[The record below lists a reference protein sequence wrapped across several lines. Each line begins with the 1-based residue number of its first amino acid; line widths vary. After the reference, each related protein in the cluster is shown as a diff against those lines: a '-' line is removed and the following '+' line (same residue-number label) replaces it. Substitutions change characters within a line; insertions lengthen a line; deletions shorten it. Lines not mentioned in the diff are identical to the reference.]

1 MKICFYADT
10 FFPLVGGAEIV
21 LHNLASQLTQWG
33 EEIYILAPRVRGA
46 DNKEQ
51 FPYLVH
57 RFGKPSS
64 KRFLVRQTLI
74 HLLWLHFRY
83 RFDLL
88 HCHSGYPPGYV
99 GATFKKWFDTPIV
112 VRPHGS
118 DIVPG
123 ERIRKNPRLEKR
135 LRRAL
140 VSADAIVAQ
149 GQYLKDVIMDLG
161 VEEKKIHIIH
171 NGVNLEIF
179 SKAEAFPYPR
189 PYIVSLGNLIPR
201 KGFDVLLHAYARLRG
216 PKPDLIMAGPGPEK
230 DKLQLLAK
238 DLGVAERVRFP
249 GFIEGQDKINLLCSA
264 EFFVCPSR
272 KEPFANV
279 ILEALAAGLP
289 VVASAVDGNPELV
302 HHGKQGLLFP
312 SEDIEALESSLQSMI
327 NNTTLAHRL
336 RSAVPGFAKQFDW
349 PIVARQYQ
357 TLFYTLI
364 ERDPPFTKGIYNFNL
379 MPKSGKRGRFE
390 TG

>member
-10 FFPLVGGAEIV
+10 FFPLVGGAEMV
-21 LHNLASQLTQWG
+21 LHNLANQLTQRG
-33 EEIYILAPRVRGA
+33 EETHILAPRVRGA
-46 DNKEQ
+46 DNKGP
-51 FPYLVH
+51 FPYQVH
-57 RFGKPSS
+57 RFGKPYS

-74 HLLWLHFRY
+74 HLLWLQLRY

-88 HCHSGYPPGYV
+88 HCHAGYPPGYV
-99 GATFKKWFDTPIV
+99 GATFKKWFDTPLV

-135 LRRAL
+135 LRQAL
-140 VSADAIVAQ
+140 VSADAVVAQ
-149 GQYLKDVIMDLG
+149 GQYLKDVIVDLG

-179 SKAEAFPYPR
+179 SKGEAFAYPR

-201 KGFDVLLHAYARLRG
+201 KGFDILLHAYARLRG
-216 PKPDLIMAGPGPEK
+216 RKPDLIVAGPGPEK
-230 DKLQLLAK
+230 DRLQWLAR
-238 DLGVAERVRFP
+238 DLGIAEQVRFP
-249 GFIEGQDKINLLCSA
+249 GFIGGQDKINLLCSA

-289 VVASAVDGNPELV
+289 VVASAVDGNTELV

-312 SEDIEALESSLQSMI
+312 SEDIAALEKSLQSMI
-327 NNTTLAHRL
+327 HQPGLAHRL
-336 RSAVPGFAKQFDW
+336 RSAVPEFAKQFDW
-349 PIVARQYQ
+349 PIVAGRYH
-357 TLFYTLI
+357 TLYDSLKRHRSI
-364 ERDPPFTKGIYNFNL
+364 SLPP
-379 MPKSGKRGRFE
+379 SRGR
-390 TG
+390 TS